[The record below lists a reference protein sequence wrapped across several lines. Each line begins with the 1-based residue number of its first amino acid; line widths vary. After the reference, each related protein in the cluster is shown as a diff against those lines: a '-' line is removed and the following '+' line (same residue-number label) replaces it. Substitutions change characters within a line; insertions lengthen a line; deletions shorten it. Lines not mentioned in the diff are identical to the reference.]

1 MALGCVEC
9 TQTKQT
15 RSRIFAA
22 DHRNHSRRILARLTW
37 QFARWLRA
45 VEAYTG
51 RAGSVAAHSLRLEE
65 TEPRTNVIGSYLSHA
80 SKC

>member
-1 MALGCVEC
+1 MALGCVEGA
-9 TQTKQT
+9 QTKQT

-37 QFARWLRA
+37 KLLRA

-51 RAGSVAAHSLRLEE
+51 RAGFIPLHSLRLEE
-65 TEPRTNVIGSYLSHA
+65 NAVSYTLL
-80 SKC
+80 